1 MTDITTVSGEAFA
14 ASDGAPLLHRT
25 VHQYI
30 KGQPLH
36 VLILGRNEATVALE
50 SAIAAAGYQAKMV
63 DSISHLL
70 AREEANTFAVIID
83 LDELSDRQHR
93 WLIDMAE
100 NNKQWP
106 VIAISSEDTLQF
118 RAIAVRMGGQ
128 AFFTTPIDVNQVLLE
143 LDALSERF
151 ERDPYHVLVIDDQ
164 SSVADF
170 HADIL
175 KAAGFVTHTIAAPVE
190 QLMPY
195 LQDNIPD
202 LILLD
207 LYMPDINGQELAGI
221 IRQMEN
227 LISVPIV
234 FLSCEMSPQQQLT
247 SLCTGADT
255 FLTKPVRSA
264 DLLSAVESRIRRG
277 RTVRNLVM
285 RDSLTGLLNRRE
297 TMRRLEEERIRY
309 RRYGHN
315 MCLAML
321 DLDRFKSINDSYGH
335 AIGDK
340 VIKHFAMTLKS
351 CLRENDIVG
360 RWGGEE
366 FVLAL
371 SETGPETAQQI
382 LDRVAAR
389 LKEQSPC
396 PEFNYSFSG
405 GLVCCDPGLSLEGM
419 LEKADQALYKAKQ
432 NGRNQLSIAVLE
444 GSA

>member
-1 MTDITTVSGEAFA
+1 MTDITAVPDEAFA
-14 ASDGAPLLHRT
+14 ASEGVSLLHRR

-30 KGQPLH
+30 KGEPLH
-36 VLILGRNEATVALE
+36 VLILGRNEATEALE
-50 SAIAAAGYQAKMV
+50 GAITAAGYKVKMV

-83 LDELSDRQHR
+83 LDELSKKQHG

-100 NNKQWP
+100 SNKQWP
-106 VIAISSEDTLQF
+106 VIALSSQDTLSL
-118 RAIAVRMGGQ
+118 RATAVRMGGQ
-128 AFFTTPIDVNQVLLE
+128 AFVTTPVDVNQVLLE

-151 ERDPYHVLVIDDQ
+151 ERDPYHVLVVDDQ
-164 SSVADF
+164 QSVADF
-170 HADIL
+170 HSEIL
-175 KAAGFVTHTIAAPVE
+175 KKAGFVTHTIVTPLE

-221 IRQMEN
+221 IRQMDN

-234 FLSCEMSPQQQLT
+234 FLSCEMSPQQQLK

-285 RDSLTGLLNRRE
+285 RDPLTGLLNRRE
-297 TMRRLEEERIRY
+297 TMRRLEEERVRY
-309 RRYGHN
+309 CRYGHN

-321 DLDRFKSINDSYGH
+321 DLDRFKSINDTYGH
-335 AIGDK
+335 AVGDK
-340 VIKHFAMTLKS
+340 VIKHFAMMLKS
-351 CLRENDIVG
+351 CLRENDIIG

-366 FVLAL
+366 FVVAL
-371 SETGPETAQQI
+371 CETGPETAQQV
-382 LDRVAAR
+382 LDRVAMK

-396 PEFNYSFSG
+396 AEFNYSFSG
-405 GLVCCDPGLSLEGM
+405 GLVCCDQGLSLEGM
-419 LEKADQALYKAKQ
+419 LDKADQALYKAKE
-432 NGRNQLSIAVLE
+432 NGRNQVCIAALDN
-444 GSA
+444 